1 MLKGWSEKIS
11 DAYEKMLNEGK
22 LDGNVDLRSV
32 QLDKVREEN
41 IVRFGT
47 SIMRLKDARS
57 KIDTANQFLEGGS
70 RNDAELALKAALFDI
85 QEAIKEFGEK

>member
-22 LDGNVDLRSV
+22 LDGNVELRSQ
-32 QLDKVREEN
+32 QLERVREEN

-47 SIMRLKDARS
+47 SIMRINDARS
-57 KIDTANQFLEGGS
+57 KIDTAGKFLEGGS

>member
-1 MLKGWSEKIS
+1 MMKGWGEKIS
-11 DAYEKMLNEGK
+11 DAYEKMLSEGK

-47 SIMRLKDARS
+47 SIMRIGDARS
-57 KIDTANQFLEGGS
+57 KIDTANKFLEGGS
-70 RNDAELALKAALFDI
+70 KNDAELALKAAIFDLN
-85 QEAIKEFGEK
+85 EAIKEFE

>member
-1 MLKGWSEKIS
+1 MIKGWGEKIS

-22 LDGNVDLRSV
+22 LDGKVDLRSQ

-47 SIMRLKDARS
+47 SIMRINDARS
-57 KIDTANQFLEGGS
+57 KIDTANKFLEGGS

-85 QEAIKEFGEK
+85 QEAIKEFE

>member
-22 LDGNVDLRSV
+22 LDGNVELRSQ
-32 QLDKVREEN
+32 QLDRVREEN

-47 SIMRLKDARS
+47 SIMRINDARS
-57 KIDTANQFLEGGS
+57 KIDTAGKFLEGGS
-70 RNDAELALKAALFDI
+70 RNDAKLALKAALFDI
-85 QEAIKEFGEK
+85 QESIKEFGEK